1 MLNLKVNININNAGG
16 LIMSILVTGGAGYIG
31 SHVIKDLNNNDF
43 DVITLDNLKKGHK
56 KAVTCGKFIKGD
68 ISDKNLLNKIFTEN
82 NIDAVIHLAADSLV
96 GESMENPGKYYH
108 NNFNKGII
116 LLDQMKKH
124 DVKNIVFSSTAA
136 VYGEPNEVP
145 IRENHHISPGN
156 TYGESKYF
164 FEKAMDRY
172 DKIFDLKY
180 MSLRYFN
187 AAGADPSGEIGEEHD
202 PETHLIPLVLD
213 TAMGKRDKLYIFGT
227 DYETR
232 DGTCVR
238 DYIHVND
245 LAKAHTLALRALLDG
260 KDSSIY
266 NLGNGEGYTVK
277 EVIETARKVTNKSI
291 PAKNSERRIGD
302 PAVLIASSTKI
313 KEELNWKADYPEL
326 ESIIETAWNWHQKGG
341 F

>member
-1 MLNLKVNININNAGG
+1 
-16 LIMSILVTGGAGYIG
+16 MSILVTGGAGYIG
-31 SHVIKDLNNNDF
+31 SHVIKDLADNDF
-43 DVITLDNLKKGHK
+43 DTITLDNLKKGHK
-56 KAVTCGKFIKGD
+56 KAVTSGNFIKGD
-68 ISDKNLLNKIFTEN
+68 ISDKKLLDKIFNEN
-82 NIDAVIHLAADSLV
+82 NINAVIHLAADSLV
-96 GESMENPGKYYH
+96 EESMENPGKYYH
-108 NNFNKGII
+108 NNFNNGII
-116 LLDQMKKH
+116 LLDQMIKH
-124 DVKNIVFSSTAA
+124 NIKNIVFSSTAA
-136 VYGEPNEVP
+136 VYGEPKEVP
-145 IRENHHISPGN
+145 ISEKHPINPGN

-164 FEKAMDRY
+164 FEKALDRY

-187 AAGADPSGEIGEEHD
+187 AAGADPSGEIGEDHN

-245 LAKAHTLALRALLDG
+245 LAKAHTLALRALLAG
-260 KDSSIY
+260 KNSSIY

-291 PAKNSERRIGD
+291 PAKNSDRRAGD
-302 PAVLIASSTKI
+302 PAVLIASSKKI

-326 ESIIETAWNWHQKGG
+326 KSIIETAWNWHQKGG